1 MLPVPSP
8 LWAAPVAPRRRGVL
22 TPCPARSHAEGAA
35 VADRWL
41 TRASAQLA
49 QELGL
54 QDRSPGGGAGSG
66 AGGPGSSPRAGGG
79 AEPLNPGAPGGGGR
93 GRASARDAAGG
104 AEAAAARAA
113 AEADARLAAARVAAD
128 AQRRRAEDEVE
139 DALRAMKERLGR
151 RG

>member
-1 MLPVPSP
+1 MR
-8 LWAAPVAPRRRGVL
+8 WGHTRGML
-22 TPCPARSHAEGAA
+22 TPCPARVRAEGAA
-35 VADRWL
+35 AADRWL
-41 TRASAQLA
+41 TRTSGQLA
-49 QELGL
+49 QELGW
-54 QDRSPGGGAGSG
+54 QDRSPSGGATNPG
-66 AGGPGSSPRAGGG
+66 AGGAASGPSARGGGG

-93 GRASARDAAGG
+93 GRAGGRDAAGG

-113 AEADARLAAARVAAD
+113 AEAEARLAAARAAAD

>member
-66 AGGPGSSPRAGGG
+66 AGGPGSSPRA
-79 AEPLNPGAPGGGGR
+79 
-93 GRASARDAAGG
+93 AGG